1 VEYKPEETNVVADAL
16 SRRDA
21 EAPVVVF
28 AISPPPP
35 FRLFNELCSKFT
47 SDPAMAA
54 LRKV

>member
-28 AISPPPP
+28 AISPPP